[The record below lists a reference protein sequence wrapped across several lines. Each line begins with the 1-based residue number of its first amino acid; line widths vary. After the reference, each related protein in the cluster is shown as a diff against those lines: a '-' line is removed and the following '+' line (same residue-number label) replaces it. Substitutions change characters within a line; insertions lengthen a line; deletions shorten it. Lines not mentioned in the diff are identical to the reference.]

1 MQVDHGSHLSQLNI
15 KFSFPSYFTV
25 FFTIKKK
32 TLINSDRKQKKRAP
46 EYGLTGKHFR
56 KQEKG
61 KTKGMRW

>member
-32 TLINSDRKQKKRAP
+32 MMFKRAEKDGGKEKKP
-46 EYGLTGKHFR
+46 EKI
-56 KQEKG
+56 KQEKA
-61 KTKGMRW
+61 KYK